1 MSSSDADA
9 ASAAIGL
16 AAEVPAVDL
25 AFGHPAKRWSMA
37 SQLSLYYTVCTC
49 VLLAIATAALYW
61 TLERT
66 LMDESRAYL
75 VHKLQVLALI
85 TQRQPLDTAG
95 LEQEVRDEAQISAQ
109 SPSPF
114 QLRVLDRT
122 GALIAET
129 PGMAST
135 LPLASFPKPTA
146 RKVNQSMWRSGA
158 QTFLLEAQSAVTPE
172 GRWVLQAALDITGER
187 RLLARY
193 RRDLTLLMTVG
204 LVLAAA
210 FGAWMTH
217 RGLRP
222 IASITR
228 AVQCMG
234 AQRLANRLQPGAWP
248 RELSALASE
257 FNRMLERLQESFE
270 RLSQFSA
277 DLAHELRTPIHNLM
291 GEAQVTLTQE
301 RTASDYKRVLVSG
314 LEEQARLGRM
324 IDSMLFLAQADQA
337 RLRLAPMRLDARAE
351 MQSVADFY
359 QPLADE
365 QGIELRCEGEG
376 SITADPILL
385 RRALSN
391 VVSNALKFT
400 PSGGYVTLRVGPGD
414 SGPALSVSDSGI
426 GVSAE
431 HLLKLGAR
439 FYRVDPSRTESTG
452 GVGLGLAIVRSI
464 MILHGGRLDIE
475 SRVGVGTT
483 VSLLF
488 PAGQDDS
495 PVILSRSALRPT

>member
-1 MSSSDADA
+1 MSSGDADA
-9 ASAAIGL
+9 ASVAMGL
-16 AAEVPAVDL
+16 AAEAHEVHL
-25 AFGHPAKRWSMA
+25 APGQRAKRWSMA
-37 SQLSLYYTVCTC
+37 TQLTLYYTVCTC

-95 LEQEVRDEAQISAQ
+95 LEQEVRDEAEISAQ

-114 QLRVLDRT
+114 QLRVLDRM
-122 GALIAET
+122 GSPIAET

-135 LPLASFPKPTA
+135 LPIASFPKPIA
-146 RKVNQSMWRSGA
+146 RTVSESTWHSGA
-158 QTFLLEAQSAVTPE
+158 QTFLLEAQSAVTPD
-172 GRWVLQAALDITGER
+172 GRWVLEAALDITGER

-222 IASITR
+222 IGAITR
-228 AVQCMG
+228 TVQCIG
-234 AQRLANRLQPGAWP
+234 AQRLADRLQPGAWP

-257 FNRMLERLQESFE
+257 FNRMLERLQGSFE

-314 LEEQARLGRM
+314 LEEQARLARM

-351 MQSVADFY
+351 TQSVVDFY
-359 QPLADE
+359 QALADE
-365 QGIELRCEGEG
+365 QGVELRCEGVG
-376 SITADPILL
+376 SVTADPILL

-391 VVSNALKFT
+391 LVSNALKFT
-400 PSGGYVTLRVGPGD
+400 PSAGSVTLQVGQAD
-414 SGPALSVSDSGI
+414 SGTSFSVSDTGI
-426 GVSAE
+426 GVAAE
-431 HLLKLGAR
+431 HLPKLGAR

-464 MILHGGRLDIE
+464 MLLHGGRLEIE
-475 SRVGVGTT
+475 SRVGRGTI
-483 VSLLF
+483 VSLIF
-488 PAGQDDS
+488 PDAQDDR
-495 PVILSRSALRPT
+495 PVILSRSTSHPT